1 MRNSPLINLSDADR
15 HADVAVSL
23 ARGNHKSAWGHEAK
37 LLETLKDEVKRG
49 WQLPLPKE
57 AALELRHCEVVPLGV
72 VSQMTIGSDGAKET
86 KLRLTHDQSFNA
98 TRGMRRSV
106 NDRVVADKLTPVRFG
121 RALLCFL
128 HYTCRLK
135 RQFPSERL
143 LITKVDC
150 KSAYRRVHLKA
161 MTTPNP
167 SQWIGV
173 SEVIADLANDLV
185 RRSNWDPVV
194 WSTPPPTKVSTDER
208 SGGQRRRTRPP
219 E

>member
-1 MRNSPLINLSDADR
+1 M
-15 HADVAVSL
+15 
-23 ARGNHKSAWGHEAK
+23 
-37 LLETLKDEVKRG
+37 ETLKDGVKRG

-57 AALELRHCEVVPLGV
+57 VALELRRCEVAPLGV
-72 VSQMTIGSDGAKET
+72 VSQTTIGSDGAKET

-106 NDRVVADKLTPVRFG
+106 NDRVVADKLTPVLFG

-135 RQFPSERL
+135 RQFPSDRL

-161 MTTPNP
+161 KTTPNP
-167 SQWIGV
+167 SQWSGV
-173 SEVIADLANDLV
+173 SEVISDLENDLV
-185 RRSNWDPVV
+185 SRNNWDPVV
-194 WSTPPPTKVSTDER
+194 WSAPPPPTKVSADER
-208 SGGQRRRTRPP
+208 SGGQRRRTRLP